1 MAEDRRRP
9 RLCSA
14 PAGVVRSAR
23 SMLLVE
29 DKMIGR
35 EPGRIVITCDA
46 CGRLLQGDS
55 DEWIDVWPRASR
67 AGWRARKIGK
77 EWCQFCGELCASKLT
92 DDQIRHRH

>member
-1 MAEDRRRP
+1 MLPSQHRPGSSDRRRYGA
-9 RLCSA
+9 RLD
-14 PAGVVRSAR
+14 R
-23 SMLLVE
+23 LLVE